1 MFNESWP
8 WKRDLAD
15 AADSLERARFDLS
28 AQLDL
33 ALEEQDGDGWEA
45 ETEALYRVERDLLT
59 GAFAIRRLIGMPSK
73 VTKAVRES
81 KASVVRY
88 PLKAGATIPDAF
100 DALGDLDMYD
110 MRKPTATV
118 ISANEMCNLFVHSL
132 IFRFAWTLPGMEFH
146 QWWCLE
152 EQDPRTSTTP
162 NELAGWLVASDK
174 SSTQH
179 LTLAPLPELVR
190 LMRVF
195 AEDEVTTLTVRRD
208 RNGRRH
214 FAAR

>member
-1 MFNESWP
+1 
-8 WKRDLAD
+8 
-15 AADSLERARFDLS
+15 
-28 AQLDL
+28 
-33 ALEEQDGDGWEA
+33 
-45 ETEALYRVERDLLT
+45 
-59 GAFAIRRLIGMPSK
+59 
-73 VTKAVRES
+73 
-81 KASVVRY
+81 
-88 PLKAGATIPDAF
+88 
-100 DALGDLDMYD
+100 
-110 MRKPTATV
+110 
-118 ISANEMCNLFVHSL
+118 
-132 IFRFAWTLPGMEFH
+132 MEFH

-195 AEDEVTTLTVRRD
+195 TEDEVTTLTVRRD